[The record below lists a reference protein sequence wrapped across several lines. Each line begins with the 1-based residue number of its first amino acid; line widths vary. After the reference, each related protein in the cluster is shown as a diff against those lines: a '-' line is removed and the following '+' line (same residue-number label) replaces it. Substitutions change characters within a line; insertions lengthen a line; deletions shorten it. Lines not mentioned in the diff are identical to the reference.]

1 MESRTS
7 TRLNSG
13 RSSAE
18 SPIPDQSTYQD
29 RPDLKDL
36 ASELLEFPKIL
47 TMLADHTRFFLSRE
61 MADAVQPQISI
72 EDVEILQAETYEA
85 RNLLDIAGD
94 IGLTGTTDLRPLVK
108 RATLDGILTG
118 KELVTIGYTIRSI
131 SGAQTVASSAQQR
144 LPRLTAIAD
153 EIPDLS
159 GLPNRIFA
167 AISESGDVLDIAT
180 PRLRTLRRRVATTYR
195 RLVAMLEQIA
205 SSQST
210 RPALQSTAIATRG
223 DRLVLEV
230 KIEQRVHVPG
240 IVHDVSQ
247 TGATLF
253 VEPFKAVDPCNEW
266 RETAAEAARE
276 EEKVRRNLSRLVKRE
291 RDVILA
297 AMETAAKIDLI
308 VARARLARSMGASS
322 IKALPADSPVRAR
335 LVSARHPLLTL
346 DAVPI
351 TLSVGP
357 KFSGLIITGPNTGG
371 KTVALKTLG
380 LFALMHQSGLQVP
393 AAPESE
399 LAVFDAIFA
408 DIGDAQSIEQSVS
421 TFSSHFGNVVHI
433 LDQATSDSLVLLD
446 ELGTGT
452 DPEEGSALARAI
464 LKHLASK
471 KTTVAV
477 TTHQRVVAEF
487 VESVDSLQNASVELD
502 PETMLPTYEV
512 TMGIPGRS
520 YAFSVAERLGL
531 DKNLLVAASEF
542 LDSSHKQAEKLLSTI
557 QSERDRI
564 RTASANAEQE
574 RRQAEVARK
583 EFQGQLA
590 SVKREQEDLI
600 ERTRRELRNE
610 VEKIRRSI
618 RRVVDDARENRDVA
632 TARRAINRLR
642 QELAAPTWFPIAGPE
657 PPAVE
662 EGEEAPP
669 IMPGDSVEVKGLN
682 VRASVITVSGQGI
695 AELAMGNSR
704 IELDVQ
710 QLRRVE
716 INVSDQEKDP
726 VQVSTPNIDSEVEP
740 LDLRGVRTH
749 EVREKILTF
758 LDRCALAQLDSCYIV
773 HGVGSGAVRE
783 AVWEA
788 LSEIAEVVEFG
799 PPDESNR
806 SKGVTRV
813 GLA

>member
-1 MESRTS
+1 M
-7 TRLNSG
+7 
-13 RSSAE
+13 E
-18 SPIPDQSTYQD
+18 SPIPDQSTHQD

-47 TMLADHTRFFLSRE
+47 TMLGDHTRFFLSRE
-61 MADAVQPQISI
+61 MADAVRPQIFI
-72 EDVEILQAETYEA
+72 EDVEQLQAETYEA
-85 RNLLDIAGD
+85 RVLLDTAGD
-94 IGLTGTTDLRPLVK
+94 IGLAGTTDLRTLVK
-108 RATLDGILTG
+108 RAALDGILTG
-118 KELVTIGYTIRSI
+118 KELVTIADTIRSI
-131 SGAQTVASSAQQR
+131 SGAQTVVASVQQK
-144 LPRLTAIAD
+144 LPKLTAVAC

-159 GLPNRIFA
+159 GLPSHIFA

-195 RLVAMLEQIA
+195 RLIAMLERIA
-205 SSQST
+205 SSRSV
-210 RPALQSTAIATRG
+210 RLALQSTAIATRG

-230 KIEQRVHVPG
+230 KIEQRSHVQG

-276 EEKVRRNLSRLVKRE
+276 EEKVLRNLSRLVKRD
-291 RDVILA
+291 RDAIVL
-297 AMETAAKIDLI
+297 AMETAAKLDLI
-308 VARARLARSMGASS
+308 VARGRLARSMDASS
-322 IKALPADSPVRAR
+322 IKALPADSSVRAR
-335 LVSARHPLLTL
+335 LVSARHPLLAL

-351 TLSVGP
+351 SLSVGP
-357 KFSGLIITGPNTGG
+357 GFSGLIITGPNTGG

-421 TFSSHFGNVVHI
+421 TFSSHFGNVVQI
-433 LDQATSDSLVLLD
+433 LDQATSHSLVLLD

-464 LKHLASK
+464 LKHLVSQKA
-471 KTTVAV
+471 TVAV

-487 VESVDSLQNASVELD
+487 VESVDRLQNASVELD
-502 PETMLPTYEV
+502 PETMLPTYQV
-512 TMGIPGRS
+512 TMGIPGKS

-531 DKNLLVAASEF
+531 DKNILAAASGF
-542 LDSSHKQAEKLLSTI
+542 LDPRHQQAEKLLSSI
-557 QSERDRI
+557 QLERDLI
-564 RTASANAEQE
+564 RTAAENAEQE
-574 RRQAEVARK
+574 RRQAEAARK

-610 VEKIRRSI
+610 IEKIRRSL
-618 RRVVDDARENRDVA
+618 RRVVDDAKENRDVA

-657 PPAVE
+657 PLGVDE
-662 EGEEAPP
+662 KDEAQP

-682 VRASVITVSGQGI
+682 VRASVINVSGQGI

-704 IELDVQ
+704 IELDIQ

-716 INVSDQEKDP
+716 INMSDQEIDP
-726 VQVSTPNIDSEVEP
+726 VQVSTPKIDSEVEP

-758 LDRCALAQLDSCYIV
+758 LDRCTLAELDSCYIV
-773 HGVGSGAVRE
+773 HGIGSGAVRE

-806 SKGVTRV
+806 SDGITKVDLV
-813 GLA
+813 